1 MKIIITGAHGQLGHD
16 CQLIFGDMH
25 QVTPVDLPELD
36 ITSKEQVDRTV
47 EAIRPDIIINCAAHT
62 GVDACE
68 TEEELAWEVNV
79 SGPKY
84 LAESA
89 DRWGG
94 KLIHIST
101 DYVFDGQ
108 RSIPESYR
116 EDDET
121 APVSVYGKTKL
132 EGEKAVRKATERHII
147 LRTAWLYGINGGNFL
162 KTMLRLSRTSPTK
175 EIRVVNDQFGSPTW
189 SYRLSLQIAKLIE
202 LGAQGTYHATAEG
215 VCTWYD
221 LAGAFLEELGVS
233 HRLSPCTTEE
243 YPTAA
248 ARPKN
253 SILENHRLKEAG
265 INAMAPWQADLAQF
279 VEQFGEIL
287 LQTDY
292 KTSRTT
298 PTD

>member
-16 CQLIFGDMH
+16 CQRVFGDRY
-25 QVTPVDLPELD
+25 QITPVDLPDLD
-36 ITSKEQVDRTV
+36 ITRREQVDKMV
-47 EAIRPDIIINCAAHT
+47 KSIRPDIIINCAAHT

-79 SGPKY
+79 SGPRH

-101 DYVFDGQ
+101 DYVFGGQ
-108 RSIPESYR
+108 KPIPGSYL
-116 EDDET
+116 EDDEPT
-121 APVSVYGKTKL
+121 PVSVYGKTKL
-132 EGEKAVRKATERHII
+132 EGEKAVSRATEDHII

-162 KTMLRLSRTSPTK
+162 KTMLRLVRKSPSR
-175 EIRVVNDQFGSPTW
+175 EVRVVNDQFGSPTW
-189 SYRLSLQIAKLIE
+189 SYRLAIQIEKLVE
-202 LGAQGTYHATAEG
+202 LDVRGTYHATAEG

-221 LAGAFLEELGVS
+221 FAGAFLEGIRIS
-233 HRLSPCTTEE
+233 HHLTPCSTDE

-248 ARPKN
+248 TRPMN

-265 INAMAPWQADLAQF
+265 INVMVPWQVDLSQF
-279 VEQFGEIL
+279 VEQFGGVL
-287 LQTDY
+287 LQAD
-292 KTSRTT
+292 
-298 PTD
+298 